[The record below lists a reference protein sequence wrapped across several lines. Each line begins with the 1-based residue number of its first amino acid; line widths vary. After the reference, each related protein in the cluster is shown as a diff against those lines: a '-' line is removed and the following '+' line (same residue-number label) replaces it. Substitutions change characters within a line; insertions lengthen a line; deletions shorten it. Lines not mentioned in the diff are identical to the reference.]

1 MGKAREFHIIKDQI
15 IHGDLSRDWV
25 SEIDIDPP
33 LLGPNQ
39 VHVIEISALNKLNQ
53 QLELTKAFLI
63 TFLDIYKVKG
73 GYMNTDLDLL
83 RERAKAIL
91 DRKGEV

>member
-1 MGKAREFHIIKDQI
+1 MTDDKPREFHIIKDQI

-39 VHVIEISALNKLNQ
+39 VHVIEISALNKLNK
-53 QLELTKAFLI
+53 QLELTKAFLEAA
-63 TFLDIYKVKG
+63 LGDCKDAEVAEEMAGNYK
-73 GYMNTDLDLL
+73 
-83 RERAKAIL
+83 KAM
-91 DRKGEV
+91 DGPRK